1 MKLKFGDVLLKYL
14 EAEGVEYVFGVP
26 GTTVVPFLSAFNR
39 SQTIRPILAKHEEGA
54 AFMADG
60 YARVK
65 NTIGACFSTSGP
77 GATNLVTGVANA
89 FMDNVPMLVITGQVD
104 TVMQGKGAFQD
115 SSKEGIDSVKMFEPI
130 TKSSSMIINSHKA
143 IEDLQSAL
151 RRALTGKKGPVHLTI
166 PKDIQGAEV
175 EFNEVAPASYRFR
188 PEYFDRRLVIN
199 AVEELVNA
207 KCPAILIGSGAVAS
221 GACAEISE
229 LAEMLSIPVAT
240 TPKAKGAFPENHPL
254 ALGVLGLCG
263 SPLAEAF
270 LKSDEID
277 VLLIIGAGLN
287 QMTTMSWDPH
297 LAPSKCLIHVNID
310 PTEIGKSYTTHI
322 PLVGDAR
329 TIISEMNFRFLRYAG
344 ELEDTWK
351 EREKILL
358 RFRSHTGMYTD
369 PEKLHSDAMPLKPQR
384 LINDLQESLPD
395 DAVLFVDVGNSITW
409 ATHYMQI
416 KRPGSLITPFGMLSM
431 GYGIAASIGGKL
443 AAGNRPVVC
452 VAGDGC
458 FLMNGME
465 IATAVSNEIP
475 MVFVIVR
482 NNKLGLVNDL
492 QTFVLGKNTVA
503 TRFKPIDAAKVAEGL
518 GAEAYKADKP
528 GELKTIL
535 PQAISSGKVVVIDCF
550 VDPEEIPPLVPF
562 VEGMKNFAQRID
574 FA

>member
-1 MKLKFGDVLLKYL
+1 MKLKFADVLLKYL

-26 GTTVVPFLSAFNR
+26 GTTVVPFLAAFNR
-39 SQTIRPILAKHEEGA
+39 TQSVKPILTKHEEGA

-89 FMDNVPMLVITGQVD
+89 YMDNIPLLVITGQVE
-104 TVMQGKGAFQD
+104 TTMQGKGAFQD
-115 SSKEGIDSVKMFEPI
+115 SSKAGIDSVKMFEPI
-130 TKSSSMIINSHKA
+130 TKSSSMIINHHKA

-151 RRALTGKKGPVHLTI
+151 RRALTGKRGPVHLTI
-166 PKDIQGAEV
+166 PKDIQGADV
-175 EFNEVAPASYRFR
+175 EFGEVTTATYRFN

-199 AVEELVNA
+199 AVEELVRA
-207 KCPAILIGSGAVAS
+207 KCPAMIVGSGAVTS
-221 GACAEISE
+221 GACNEIRE

-240 TPKAKGAFPENHPL
+240 TPKAKGAFPEDHPL

-263 SPLAEAF
+263 SPLAEAL
-270 LKSDEID
+270 LKSGEVD
-277 VLLIIGAGLN
+277 VLFVIGASLN
-287 QMTTMSWDPH
+287 QITTLTWDTR
-297 LAPSKCLIHVNID
+297 LAPQKCLIHVNID
-310 PTEIGKSYTTHI
+310 PTELGKSYTTHV
-322 PLVGDAR
+322 PLVGDAH
-329 TIISEMNFRFLRYAG
+329 TIISEMNFRLLRYLS
-344 ELEDTWK
+344 ENENRWK

-358 RFRSHTGMYTD
+358 RFRSQNGMYTD
-369 PEKLHSDAMPLKPQR
+369 PEKLYSDAMPLKPQR
-384 LINDLQESLPD
+384 LIHELQESLPA
-395 DAVLFVDVGNSITW
+395 DAILFVDVGNLITW

-416 KRPGSLITPFGMLSM
+416 KHPGSLITPFGMLSM

-443 AAGNRPVVC
+443 AAGPRPVVC
-452 VAGDGC
+452 AAGDGC

-465 IATAVSNEIP
+465 IATAVSYDIP
-475 MVFVIVR
+475 VVFVIVR

-503 TRFKPIDAAKVAEGL
+503 TRFKPIDAAKVAAGL
-518 GAEAYKADKP
+518 GAESCKADRP

-550 VDPEEIPPLVPF
+550 VDPEEVPPLLPF
-562 VEGMKNFAQRID
+562 IEGAKNFAQRID

>member
-1 MKLKFGDVLLKYL
+1 MKLKFADVLLKYL

-26 GTTVVPFLSAFNR
+26 GTTVVPFLAAFNR
-39 SQTIRPILAKHEEGA
+39 TQTIRPILAKHEEGA

-65 NTIGACFSTSGP
+65 NTLGACFSTSGP

-89 FMDNVPMLVITGQVD
+89 YMDNVPILVLTGQVE
-104 TVMQGKGAFQD
+104 TTMQGKGAFQD
-115 SSKEGIDSVKMFEPI
+115 SSKGGIDSVKMFEPI
-130 TKSSSMIINSHKA
+130 TKSSSMIINHHKA

-151 RRALTGKKGPVHLTI
+151 RRALTGKRGPVHLTI

-175 EFNEVAPASYRFR
+175 EFDQVAPSTYRFS

-199 AVEELVNA
+199 AVEELVKA
-207 KCPAILIGSGAVAS
+207 KCPAILVGSGAVAS
-221 GACAEISE
+221 GACAEILE

-240 TPKAKGAFPENHPL
+240 TPKAKGAFPEDHPL

-270 LKSDEID
+270 LKSDEVD
-277 VLLIIGAGLN
+277 VLFVIGASLN
-287 QMTTMSWDPH
+287 QITTLSWDPR
-297 LAPSKCLIHVNID
+297 LAPQKCLIHVNID
-310 PTEIGKSYTTHI
+310 PNELGKSYETHL
-322 PLVGDAR
+322 PLVGDVR
-329 TIISEMNFRFLRYAG
+329 TIVSEMNFRILRYINDN
-344 ELEDTWK
+344 ESYWQ
-351 EREKILL
+351 EREKILS
-358 RFRSHTGMYTD
+358 RFRNQTGMYTD
-369 PEKLHSDAMPLKPQR
+369 SEKLHSDVMPLKPQR
-384 LINDLQESLPD
+384 LISDLQDSLPP
-395 DAVLFVDVGNSITW
+395 DAILFVDVGNSITW

-416 KRPGSLITPFGMLSM
+416 KTPGSLITPFGMLSM

-443 AAGNRPVVC
+443 AAGSRPVVC

-465 IATAVSNEIP
+465 IATAVSNDIP

-518 GAEAYKADKP
+518 GAEACKADRP

-550 VDPEEIPPLVPF
+550 VDPEEVPPLVPF
-562 VEGMKNFAQRID
+562 VEGAKSFAQRID